1 MLATTLKTEYPIKTD
16 SGIGS
21 LAAVNDIMSTR
32 HFLTLLDLTPTELKQ
47 LIKRAIELKQ
57 LRNDG
62 TLYQPLKNRVMAMI
76 FEKAS
81 TRTRVSFEAGMA
93 QFGGHAMFLSSRD
106 TQLGRGEP
114 VADSA
119 RVISSM
125 VDIVMIR
132 TFSHDLITEF
142 AANSSVPVIN
152 ALTDDFHPCQ
162 LLADM
167 QTFQELRGDIQ
178 GKTVA
183 WIGDG
188 NNMCHSYINAA
199 RQFDFKL
206 NIACPEGFEPNAE
219 LVSRNSNR
227 VSVMEAPEAAVE
239 GTHLVVTDVWASMGQ
254 EDEQRQ
260 RMREFRGYQVNPE
273 LMDLAAADALFMHC
287 LPAHRG
293 EEVSE
298 SMMEDPRCVAF
309 HEAENRL
316 HAQKALIEFL
326 LQDLVS

>member
-1 MLATTLKTEYPIKTD
+1 MT
-16 SGIGS
+16 
-21 LAAVNDIMSTR
+21 TR
-32 HFLTLLDLTPTELKQ
+32 HFLTLLDMSPQELKKLVQ
-47 LIKRAIELKQ
+47 RAIELKKMQ
-57 LRNDG
+57 RAGEIYEPFRNH
-62 TLYQPLKNRVMAMI
+62 VMSMI
-76 FEKAS
+76 FEKSS

-114 VADSA
+114 VCDSA

-132 TFSHDLITEF
+132 TFSHKLVEEF
-142 AANSSVPVIN
+142 AENSSVPVIN

-167 QTFQELRGDIQ
+167 QTFAEHRGDIT
-178 GKTVA
+178 GKTVT

-188 NNMCHSYINAA
+188 NNMCNSYINAA

-206 NIACPEGFEPNAE
+206 NIACPESFEPESALVQANAD
-219 LVSRNSNR
+219 R
-227 VSVMEAPEAAVE
+227 VNVMRDPAEAVK
-239 GTHLVVTDVWASMGQ
+239 GSSLVVTDVWASMGQ
-254 EDEQRQ
+254 EEEQKL
-260 RMREFRGYQVNPE
+260 REQAFAGYQVTE
-273 LMDLAAADALFMHC
+273 ALLDQAAEDVIFMHC

-293 EEVSE
+293 EEISE
-298 SMMEDPRCVAF
+298 SLLDDPRSVAF
-309 HEAENRL
+309 DEAENRL

-326 LQDLVS
+326 LTQ